1 MFHLPVI
8 NATFGGLNYYTNQDY
23 LLFRARELPYTI
35 FNVSVRLLD
44 DNFDDLDGL
53 LDSAKVLLELS
64 FSYKGEGDEEK
75 T

>member
-1 MFHLPVI
+1 
-8 NATFGGLNYYTNQDY
+8 
-23 LLFRARELPYTI
+23 LFRARELPYTI
-35 FNVSVRLLD
+35 FNISVRLLD